1 VSRRNASDESNVGR
15 GDEPKASRSED
26 QVVSHS
32 LNHEIRLDALSIFH
46 ERTASPK
53 EIQKELHQPL
63 ATVSHHVKEL
73 HDDDVIELV
82 KTEPRRGAV
91 EHFYRAKRRPEIT
104 AEEWKKLPAGS
115 RRGIANVAMHGIIA
129 EGLASLRHRKF
140 EIDDNMYLVRMPMTL
155 SEKGEDEVTE
165 LQVEILEKLK
175 EIAARDEARRARGGE
190 KPRSV
195 RIAATLWFERAQ
207 PGRPSSKDDAKE

>member
-1 VSRRNASDESNVGR
+1 MSRRNASDESNVGHEE
-15 GDEPKASRSED
+15 GQKAPRSED

-32 LNHEIRLDALSIFH
+32 LNHEVRLDALSIFH

-73 HDDDVIELV
+73 HEDDVIELV
-82 KTEPRRGAV
+82 KTVPRRGAV
-91 EHFYRAKRRPEIT
+91 EHFYRAKRPPEIT
-104 AEEWKKLPAGS
+104 AEEWKELPAGS

-140 EIDDNMYLVRMPMTL
+140 EIDDDMYLVRMPMTL

-165 LQVEILEKLK
+165 LQAEILEKLK
-175 EIAARDEARRARGGE
+175 EIAVRDEARRVKGGE
-190 KPRSV
+190 EPRSV

-207 PGRPSSKDDAKE
+207 AGRPSREETTEE